1 LKASSKLLLPVCF
14 ALLCPAIASAQ
25 PAGKNLQCVMFQSSV
40 NRSVGDEAFASAT
53 VNKAGYVMT
62 GGGCQVLMADGKNPV
77 KPPGL
82 YQNKPDG
89 NRWLCR
95 AHNDQGPTVGAFT
108 VTAYAMACGL
118 E

>member
-1 LKASSKLLLPVCF
+1 MKTLSKILLLGS
-14 ALLCPAIASAQ
+14 LAIALPQAANAQ
-25 PAGKNLQCVMFQSSV
+25 GKALQCVMFQSSV
-40 NRSVGDEAFASAT
+40 NHATGDEGFASAI

-77 KPPGL
+77 KPPGI
-82 YQNKPDG
+82 YQSKPDG

-95 AHNDQGPTVGAFT
+95 AHNDQGPIGAFT
-108 VTAYAMACGL
+108 VTAYAMACGM

>member
-1 LKASSKLLLPVCF
+1 VSSKIILFSSFVFLLPGV
-14 ALLCPAIASAQ
+14 ANAQ
-25 PAGKNLQCVMFQSSV
+25 GGKGLQCVMFQSGA
-40 NRSVGDEAFASAT
+40 NRSTGDEAYASAT
-53 VNKAGYVMT
+53 VAKAGYVLT

-77 KPPGL
+77 KPPGI

-95 AHNDQGPTVGAFT
+95 AHNDQGAIGNFT
-108 VTAYAMACGL
+108 VTAYAVGCGM